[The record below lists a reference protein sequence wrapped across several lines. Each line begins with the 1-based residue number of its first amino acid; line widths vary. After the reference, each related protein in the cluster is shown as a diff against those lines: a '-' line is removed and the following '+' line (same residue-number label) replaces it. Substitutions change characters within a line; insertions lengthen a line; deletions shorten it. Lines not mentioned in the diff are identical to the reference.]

1 MTFAQLR
8 KTNRRGRR
16 RGALAVEAALL
27 WPALFIAC
35 LPGIEIARIFHTT
48 ALVGNSARNAAL
60 CWADPRVARQL
71 RCLNE
76 ETRVVDIR
84 KAALIGVEHLE
95 DGLTVSWD
103 VDEDETTQA
112 DFVRVTVELHYEP
125 VIPLPNFSPRISRT
139 AWMKRLPLPPFGA

>member
-27 WPALFIAC
+27 WPALFIPC
-35 LPGIEIARIFHTT
+35 LTGIEIARVFHTT
-48 ALVGNSARNAAL
+48 ALVENSARNAAL

-71 RCLNE
+71 QCLNE
-76 ETRVVDIR
+76 QTNVVDVR
-84 KAALIGVEHLE
+84 KAALVGVEHLE
-95 DGLTVSWD
+95 DDLTVSWD
-103 VDEDETTQA
+103 DTTQPGR
-112 DFVRVTVELHYEP
+112 VQVTVELHYEP
-125 VIPLPNFSPRISRT
+125 VIPLPGFQSRITRT